1 MNFILQGIEVNGFEV
16 DTGGS
21 RNTNGSWSFSN
32 DLLPIYKTYGRDL
45 ARPVTFY
52 CHNTCCATVM
62 SYFHSHHLERF
73 GLKLSRSLSERGAA
87 LTFLRGAGGKE
98 DLARSDHSEKQA
110 MFDPFGHLGG
120 GKLLLQVIS

>member
-1 MNFILQGIEVNGFEV
+1 
-16 DTGGS
+16 
-21 RNTNGSWSFSN
+21 
-32 DLLPIYKTYGRDL
+32 
-45 ARPVTFY
+45 
-52 CHNTCCATVM
+52 M

-120 GKLLLQVIS
+120 GVAVASYFLVNTPGAFWLLCCVNTDLCGDDVLLGGTVVIRPRKGINSP